1 MQALI
6 SNPQPQ
12 IPGLR
17 PACRVIV
24 DKPAAGTWN
33 MAVDEA
39 LLDAAVQGGAATLRF
54 YQWSEPTLSLGYF
67 QRHDDRHQHAVSSVC
82 AVVRRQS
89 GGGAILHDR
98 ELTYSLTLPP
108 SHPLTRDATA
118 LYAAVHDAF
127 IQSLGPRI
135 HSTRAPQW
143 QLTLA
148 DGESRLDPCQEP
160 FLCFQRRAC
169 GDLLLARQDDSTE
182 PTPGSPTYKLLG
194 SAQRRYRG
202 AILQHGSLLVARSP
216 AAPELP
222 GWDDLTGDSIPLD
235 ELVSDLACR
244 LFGRLGTEAPSGEI
258 PAAIR
263 EMAREIEQVRY
274 SSRSWTLR
282 R

>member
-1 MQALI
+1 M
-6 SNPQPQ
+6 SRVEN
-12 IPGLR
+12 
-17 PACRVIV
+17 CRFIV
-24 DKPAAGTWN
+24 DPPAAGSWN

-67 QRHDDRHQHAVSSVC
+67 QRYDDRLQHAASSAC

-108 SHPLTRDATA
+108 SHPLNRDATA
-118 LYAAVHDAF
+118 LYTAVHEAF
-127 IQSLGPRI
+127 IQSLGPGL
-135 HSTRAPQW
+135 HSTKAPQW
-143 QLTLA
+143 RLTLN
-148 DGESRLDPCQEP
+148 DEKSQLDPCQEP
-160 FLCFQRRAC
+160 FLCFLRRAR
-169 GDLLLARQDDSTE
+169 GDLLLVARSDISEPST
-182 PTPGSPTYKLLG
+182 GSPTYKILG

-222 GWDDLTGDSIPLD
+222 GWDDLTGESIPLD
-235 ELVSDLACR
+235 ELVSDLAR
-244 LFGRLGTEAPSGEI
+244 GLFGLLGTESPPREI
-258 PAAIR
+258 PASIR
-263 EMAREIEQVRY
+263 HMAREIEQVRY
-274 SSRSWTLR
+274 SSRSWTQR